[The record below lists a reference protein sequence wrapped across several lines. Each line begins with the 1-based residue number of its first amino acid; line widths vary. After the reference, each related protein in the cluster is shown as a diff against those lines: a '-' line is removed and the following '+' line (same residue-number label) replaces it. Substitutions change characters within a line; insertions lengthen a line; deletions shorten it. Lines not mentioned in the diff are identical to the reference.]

1 MNIPR
6 LIQTWNYFKK
16 TQEKSMKNWLQRIS
30 VSKKLG
36 FIMMLS
42 SSVVLFGTIFFI
54 VATSILNDDFENFEK
69 QSFEGVK
76 AVLETEKELNYFSR
90 LTREIMLGG
99 DLDENLEKLDK
110 TLGKINTHFNE
121 IGNSI
126 VNPDEKVILKQAND
140 DALIFLNSSR
150 NLMHTLKSEKK
161 DLKLV
166 YKYYHKNFS
175 PLAKASRTSM
185 DKLVKAKMN
194 EAKLMQTEFQQQILT
209 WRTLAGTGGL
219 FGIVSMI
226 FIMIMISSQIK
237 DSLAKTQ
244 NGLIGFFNFLG
255 GKEDKATLLPNLG
268 EDEFGSMEKMINEN
282 INHLEKKF
290 TEQQQSIIDFASICS
305 FASKGFMYNRIT
317 TQYTDPNLTSLSQ
330 SLNAMLDEI
339 EDNFGTLIQ
348 MLTKM
353 AQGNFKHEDRHSV
366 ESLNGSFA
374 SMMQAVDSMSISNSE
389 IFALISKFSNEFSQE
404 ATILSES
411 GDELSTS
418 ANEQASSLEE
428 TAAAIEELT
437 SNVAAN
443 AAKAEEMSHIA
454 KEAKI
459 AAERGNSV
467 AQVSLSAMNE
477 IVSATEAIHQAV
489 EIIDNIAFQT
499 NILSL
504 NAAVEAASA
513 GDAGKGFAVV
523 AQEVRNL
530 ANRSADAAAQ
540 IQSLARTAREKSQG
554 GLETS
559 KNMME
564 SFSVISTKIAHTDDM
579 VRDVANASRE
589 QMAGISQINDA
600 VSQLDQ
606 MTQQNA
612 KTANNVAQIANEILY
627 KTEQF
632 EQMLSRIEFEESYQA
647 RSCDTQLLFD
657 ITKLKLDH
665 VTFKENNYKQLKS
678 ATSSWRVT
686 NHHECALGKWLDEHS
701 GENYAQSSEWQ
712 TLLKDH
718 EGVHSGVQALVNA
731 DTSNVT
737 MDEIYA
743 ISKQLEHSTQKVFD
757 GLDNVKAMNCAHNG

>member
-1 MNIPR
+1 
-6 LIQTWNYFKK
+6 
-16 TQEKSMKNWLQRIS
+16 
-30 VSKKLG
+30 
-36 FIMMLS
+36 MMLS
-42 SSVVLFGTIFFI
+42 SLIVLSGTMFFI

-99 DLDENLEKLDK
+99 NLDENLEKLDK

-121 IGNSI
+121 IDSSI
-126 VNPDEKVILKQAND
+126 VNSDEKVILNQAKD

-150 NLMHTLKSEKK
+150 DLMYTIKSQKK
-161 DLKLV
+161 DLNQV
-166 YKYYHKNFS
+166 YKHYHKNFS

-185 DKLVKAKMN
+185 DKLVEVKMN
-194 EAKLMQTEFQQQILT
+194 EAKSMKTAFSEQILT
-209 WRTLAGTGGL
+209 WRTLAAVGGL
-219 FGIVSMI
+219 FAIIGMNFVM
-226 FIMIMISSQIK
+226 MMISSQIK
-237 DSLAKTQ
+237 DSLVKTQ
-244 NGLIGFFNFLG
+244 NGLMAFFSFLG
-255 GKEDKATLLPNLG
+255 GQQEKATLLPNLG
-268 EDEFGSMEKMINEN
+268 EDEFGTMGKIINEN

-290 TEQQQSIIDFASICS
+290 IEQQQSIVDFDAICS
-305 FASKGFMYNRIT
+305 YASKGFMYNRIT
-317 TQYTDPNLTSLSQ
+317 TQYTDPNLTSLSK

-339 EDNFGTLIQ
+339 EQNFGTLIG

-353 AQGNFKHEDRHSV
+353 AQGNFKHEDKHSL

-389 IFALISKFSNEFSQE
+389 IFALISKFSIEFTQE

-443 AAKAEEMSHIA
+443 ASKAEEMSHVA

-459 AAERGNSV
+459 AAEHGNSV

-530 ANRSADAAAQ
+530 ANRSADAASQ
-540 IQSLARTAREKSQG
+540 IKDLARTAREKSQG

-612 KTANNVAQIANEILY
+612 KTANNVAQIANEILS

-657 ITKLKLDH
+657 VAKLKLDH

-678 ATSSWRVT
+678 ATSNWSVT
-686 NHHECALGKWLDEHS
+686 SHHECAMGRWLDEHS
-701 GENYAQSSEWQ
+701 NEDYAQSSEWQ
-712 TLLKDH
+712 ALLKDH
-718 EGVHSGVQALVNA
+718 EAVHAGVQELVNA
-731 DTSNVT
+731 DTSGENMET
-737 MDEIYA
+737 FYA
-743 ISKQLEHSTQKVFD
+743 ISKQLEHSTQLVFN
-757 GLDNVKAMNCAHNG
+757 GLDNIKILNCAHQG

>member
-1 MNIPR
+1 
-6 LIQTWNYFKK
+6 
-16 TQEKSMKNWLQRIS
+16 MKNLLQRIS

-42 SSVVLFGTIFFI
+42 SLVVLSGTMFFI

-110 TLGKINTHFNE
+110 TLSKINTHFNE
-121 IGNSI
+121 IDNSI
-126 VNPDEKVILKQAND
+126 VNSEEKIILKHAKD

-150 NLMHTLKSEKK
+150 ELMYTIKSKEKNL
-161 DLKLV
+161 V
-166 YKYYHKNFS
+166 QAYKHYHKNFS

-185 DKLVKAKMN
+185 DKLVEAKMN
-194 EAKLMQTEFQQQILT
+194 EAKSMKAEFSQEILT
-209 WRTLAGTGGL
+209 WRTLAGIGGL
-219 FGIVSMI
+219 LAIIGMN
-226 FIMIMISSQIK
+226 FIMMMISSQIK
-237 DSLAKTQ
+237 DSLIKTQ
-244 NGLIGFFNFLG
+244 NGLIAFFNFLG
-255 GKEDKATLLPNLG
+255 AQQEKATLLPNLG
-268 EDEFGSMEKMINEN
+268 EDEFGTMGGIINDN
-282 INHLEKKF
+282 INSLEKKF
-290 TEQQQSIIDFASICS
+290 IEQQQSIIDFDAICS
-305 FASKGFMYNRIT
+305 YASKGFMYNRIT
-317 TQYTDPNLTSLSQ
+317 TQYTDPNLTSLSK
-330 SLNAMLDEI
+330 SLNGMLDEI
-339 EDNFGTLIQ
+339 EQNFGTLIG

-353 AQGNFKHEDRHSV
+353 AQGNFKHEDKHST

-389 IFALISKFSNEFSQE
+389 IFALISKFSIEFSQE
-404 ATILSES
+404 ATVLSES

-443 AAKAEEMSHIA
+443 ASKAEEMSHVA

-530 ANRSADAAAQ
+530 ANRSADAASQ
-540 IQSLARTAREKSQG
+540 IKNLARTAREKSQG

-647 RSCDTQLLFD
+647 RSCDTELLFD
-657 ITKLKLDH
+657 IAKLKLDH
-665 VTFKENNYKQLKS
+665 VTFKENNYRQLKS
-678 ATSSWRVT
+678 ATSNWSVT
-686 NHHECALGKWLDEHS
+686 GHHECALGKWLDEHS
-701 GENYAQSSEWQ
+701 SEEYAQSSEWQ
-712 TLLKDH
+712 ALLKDH
-718 EGVHSGVQALVNA
+718 EAVHTGVQELVNA
-731 DTSNVT
+731 DTSDQNMET
-737 MDEIYA
+737 FYA
-743 ISKQLEHSTQKVFD
+743 ISKQLEDSTQLVFN
-757 GLDNVKAMNCAHNG
+757 GLDSIKILNCTHKG

>member
-1 MNIPR
+1 
-6 LIQTWNYFKK
+6 
-16 TQEKSMKNWLQRIS
+16 
-30 VSKKLG
+30 
-36 FIMMLS
+36 MMLS
-42 SSVVLFGTIFFI
+42 SLVVLSGTMFFI
-54 VATSILNDDFENFEK
+54 IATSILNNDFENFEK

-99 DLDENLEKLDK
+99 NLDENLEKLDK

-121 IGNSI
+121 IDSSI
-126 VNPDEKVILKQAND
+126 VNSDEKVILQQAKD

-150 NLMHTLKSEKK
+150 DLMYTIKNQKK
-161 DLKLV
+161 DLNQV

-185 DKLVKAKMN
+185 DKLVEAKMN
-194 EAKLMQTEFQQQILT
+194 EAKSMKTEFSEEIKT
-209 WRTLAGTGGL
+209 WRTLAAIGGL
-219 FGIVSMI
+219 IAIIGMNFLM
-226 FIMIMISSQIK
+226 MMISSQIK

-244 NGLIGFFNFLG
+244 SGLITFFSFLS
-255 GKEDKATLLPNLG
+255 GKQEKATLLPNLG
-268 EDEFGSMEKMINEN
+268 QDEFGTMGTMINEN

-290 TEQQQSIIDFASICS
+290 IEQQQSIVDFDAICS
-305 FASKGFMYNRIT
+305 YASKGFMYNRIT
-317 TQYTDPNLTSLSQ
+317 TQYTDPNLTSLSR
-330 SLNAMLDEI
+330 SLNGMLDEI
-339 EDNFGTLIQ
+339 EQNFGTLIG

-353 AQGNFKHEDRHSV
+353 AQGNFKHEDKHSV
-366 ESLNGSFA
+366 NSLNGSFA

-389 IFALISKFSNEFSQE
+389 IFALISKFSIEFTQE

-443 AAKAEEMSHIA
+443 AAKAEEMSHVA
-454 KEAKI
+454 QEAKI

-530 ANRSADAAAQ
+530 ANRSADAAKE
-540 IQSLARTAREKSQG
+540 IKDLARTAREKSQG

-564 SFSVISTKIAHTDDM
+564 SFSVISTKITHTDDM

-612 KTANNVAQIANEILY
+612 KTANNVAQISNEILY

-657 ITKLKLDH
+657 IAKLKLDH
-665 VTFKENNYKQLKS
+665 VTFKENSYKQLKS
-678 ATSSWRVT
+678 AVSNWSVTS
-686 NHHECALGKWLDEHS
+686 HHECALGKWLDEHS
-701 GENYAQSSEWQ
+701 SEEYAQSPEWQ
-712 TLLKDH
+712 ALLKDH
-718 EGVHSGVQALVNA
+718 EAVHTGVQELVNS
-731 DTSNVT
+731 DTSGEN
-737 MDEIYA
+737 MEAFYA
-743 ISKQLEHSTQKVFD
+743 ISKQLEHSTQLVFD
-757 GLDNVKAMNCAHNG
+757 GLDSVKVLNCSHQG

>member
-1 MNIPR
+1 
-6 LIQTWNYFKK
+6 
-16 TQEKSMKNWLQRIS
+16 
-30 VSKKLG
+30 
-36 FIMMLS
+36 MMLS
-42 SSVVLFGTIFFI
+42 SLVVLSGTMFFI
-54 VATSILNDDFENFEK
+54 IATSILNNDFENFEK

-99 DLDENLEKLDK
+99 NLDENLEKLDK
-110 TLGKINTHFNE
+110 TLCKINTNFNE
-121 IGNSI
+121 IDSSI
-126 VNPDEKVILKQAND
+126 VNSDEKVILQQAKD

-150 NLMHTLKSEKK
+150 DLMYTIKNQKK
-161 DLKLV
+161 DLNQV

-185 DKLVKAKMN
+185 DKLVEAKMN
-194 EAKLMQTEFQQQILT
+194 EAKSMKTEFSEEIKT
-209 WRTLAGTGGL
+209 WRTLAAIGGL
-219 FGIVSMI
+219 IAIIGMNFL
-226 FIMIMISSQIK
+226 MIMISSQIK

-244 NGLIGFFNFLG
+244 SGLITFFSFLS
-255 GKEDKATLLPNLG
+255 GKQEKATLLPNLG
-268 EDEFGSMEKMINEN
+268 QDEFGTMGTMINEN

-290 TEQQQSIIDFASICS
+290 IEQQQSIVDFDAICS
-305 FASKGFMYNRIT
+305 YASKGFMYNRIT
-317 TQYTDPNLTSLSQ
+317 TQYTDPNLTSLSR
-330 SLNAMLDEI
+330 SLNGMLDEI
-339 EDNFGTLIQ
+339 EQNFGTLIG

-353 AQGNFKHEDRHSV
+353 AQGNFKHEDKHSV
-366 ESLNGSFA
+366 NSLNGSFA

-389 IFALISKFSNEFSQE
+389 IFALISKFSIEFTQE

-443 AAKAEEMSHIA
+443 AAKAEEMSHVA
-454 KEAKI
+454 QEAKI

-530 ANRSADAAAQ
+530 ANRSADAAKE
-540 IQSLARTAREKSQG
+540 IKDLARTAREKSQG

-564 SFSVISTKIAHTDDM
+564 NFSVISTKITHTDDM

-612 KTANNVAQIANEILY
+612 KTANNVAQISNEILY

-657 ITKLKLDH
+657 VAKLKLDH
-665 VTFKENNYKQLKS
+665 VTFKENSYKQLKS
-678 ATSSWRVT
+678 AVSNWSVTS
-686 NHHECALGKWLDEHS
+686 HHECALGKWLDEHS
-701 GENYAQSSEWQ
+701 SEEYAQSPEWQ
-712 TLLKDH
+712 ALLKDH
-718 EGVHSGVQALVNA
+718 EAIHTGVQELVNS
-731 DTSNVT
+731 DTSGEN
-737 MDEIYA
+737 MEAFYA
-743 ISKQLEHSTQKVFD
+743 ISKQLEHSMQLVFD
-757 GLDNVKAMNCAHNG
+757 GLDSIKVLNCSHQG

>member
-1 MNIPR
+1 
-6 LIQTWNYFKK
+6 
-16 TQEKSMKNWLQRIS
+16 MKNLLQRIS

-42 SSVVLFGTIFFI
+42 SLVVLSGTMFFI
-54 VATSILNDDFENFEK
+54 IATSILNNDFENFEK

-99 DLDENLEKLDK
+99 NLDENLEKLDK

-121 IGNSI
+121 IDSSI
-126 VNPDEKVILKQAND
+126 VNSDEKVILQQAKD

-150 NLMHTLKSEKK
+150 DLMYTIKNQKK
-161 DLKLV
+161 DLNQV

-185 DKLVKAKMN
+185 DKLVEAKMN
-194 EAKLMQTEFQQQILT
+194 EAKSMKTEFSEEIKT
-209 WRTLAGTGGL
+209 WRTLAAIGGL
-219 FGIVSMI
+219 IAIIGMNFLM
-226 FIMIMISSQIK
+226 MMISSQIK

-244 NGLIGFFNFLG
+244 SGLITFFSFLS
-255 GKEDKATLLPNLG
+255 GKQEKATLLPNLG
-268 EDEFGSMEKMINEN
+268 QDEFGTMGTMINEN

-290 TEQQQSIIDFASICS
+290 IEQQQSIVDFDAICS
-305 FASKGFMYNRIT
+305 YASKGFMYNRIT
-317 TQYTDPNLTSLSQ
+317 TQYTDPNLTSLSR
-330 SLNAMLDEI
+330 SLNGMLDEI
-339 EDNFGTLIQ
+339 EQNFGTLIG

-353 AQGNFKHEDRHSV
+353 AQGNFKHEDKHSV
-366 ESLNGSFA
+366 NSLNGSFA

-389 IFALISKFSNEFSQE
+389 IFALISKFSIEFTQE

-443 AAKAEEMSHIA
+443 AAKAEEMSHVA
-454 KEAKI
+454 QEAKI

-530 ANRSADAAAQ
+530 ANRSADAAKE
-540 IQSLARTAREKSQG
+540 IKDLARTAREKSQG

-564 SFSVISTKIAHTDDM
+564 SFSVISTKITHTDDM

-612 KTANNVAQIANEILY
+612 KTANNVAQISNEILY

-657 ITKLKLDH
+657 IAKLKLDH
-665 VTFKENNYKQLKS
+665 VTFKENSYKQLKS
-678 ATSSWRVT
+678 AVSNWSVTS
-686 NHHECALGKWLDEHS
+686 HHECALGKWLDEHS
-701 GENYAQSSEWQ
+701 SEEYAQSPEWQ
-712 TLLKDH
+712 ALLKDH
-718 EGVHSGVQALVNA
+718 EAVHTGVQELVNS
-731 DTSNVT
+731 DTSGEN
-737 MDEIYA
+737 MEAFYA
-743 ISKQLEHSTQKVFD
+743 ISKQLEHSTQLVFD
-757 GLDNVKAMNCAHNG
+757 GLDSVKVLNCSHQG

>member
-1 MNIPR
+1 
-6 LIQTWNYFKK
+6 
-16 TQEKSMKNWLQRIS
+16 
-30 VSKKLG
+30 
-36 FIMMLS
+36 MMLS
-42 SSVVLFGTIFFI
+42 SLVVLSGTMFFI
-54 VATSILNDDFENFEK
+54 IATSILNNDFENFEK

-99 DLDENLEKLDK
+99 NLDENLEKLDK

-121 IGNSI
+121 IDSSI
-126 VNPDEKVILKQAND
+126 VNSDEKVILQQAKD

-150 NLMHTLKSEKK
+150 DLMYTIKNQKK
-161 DLKLV
+161 DLNQV

-185 DKLVKAKMN
+185 DKLVEAKMN
-194 EAKLMQTEFQQQILT
+194 EAKSMKTEFSEEIKT
-209 WRTLAGTGGL
+209 WRTLAAIGGL
-219 FGIVSMI
+219 IAIIGMNFLM
-226 FIMIMISSQIK
+226 MMISSQIK

-244 NGLIGFFNFLG
+244 SGLITFFSFLS
-255 GKEDKATLLPNLG
+255 GKQEKATLLPNLG
-268 EDEFGSMEKMINEN
+268 QDEFGTMGTMINEN

-290 TEQQQSIIDFASICS
+290 IEQQQSIVDFDAICS
-305 FASKGFMYNRIT
+305 YASKGFMYNRIT
-317 TQYTDPNLTSLSQ
+317 TQYTDPNLTSLSR
-330 SLNAMLDEI
+330 SLNGMLDEI
-339 EDNFGTLIQ
+339 EQNFGTLIG

-353 AQGNFKHEDRHSV
+353 AQGNFKHEDKHSV
-366 ESLNGSFA
+366 NSLNGSFA

-389 IFALISKFSNEFSQE
+389 IFALISKFSIEFTQE

-443 AAKAEEMSHIA
+443 AAKAEEMSHVA
-454 KEAKI
+454 QEAKI

-530 ANRSADAAAQ
+530 ANRSADAAKE
-540 IQSLARTAREKSQG
+540 IKDLARTAREKSQG

-564 SFSVISTKIAHTDDM
+564 SFSVISTKITHTDDM

-612 KTANNVAQIANEILY
+612 KTANNVAQISNEILY

-657 ITKLKLDH
+657 IAKLKLDH
-665 VTFKENNYKQLKS
+665 VTFKENSYKQLKS
-678 ATSSWRVT
+678 AVSNWSVTS
-686 NHHECALGKWLDEHS
+686 HHECALGKWLDEHS
-701 GENYAQSSEWQ
+701 SEEYAQSPEWQ
-712 TLLKDH
+712 ALLKDH
-718 EGVHSGVQALVNA
+718 EAVHTGVQELVNS
-731 DTSNVT
+731 DTSGEN
-737 MDEIYA
+737 MEAFYA
-743 ISKQLEHSTQKVFD
+743 ISKQLEHSTQLVFD
-757 GLDNVKAMNCAHNG
+757 GLDSIKVLNCSHQG

>member
-1 MNIPR
+1 
-6 LIQTWNYFKK
+6 
-16 TQEKSMKNWLQRIS
+16 
-30 VSKKLG
+30 
-36 FIMMLS
+36 MMLS
-42 SSVVLFGTIFFI
+42 SLVVLSGTMFFI
-54 VATSILNDDFENFEK
+54 IATSILNNDFENFEK

-99 DLDENLEKLDK
+99 NLDENLEKLDK

-121 IGNSI
+121 IDSSI
-126 VNPDEKVILKQAND
+126 VNSDEKVILQQAKD

-150 NLMHTLKSEKK
+150 DLMYTIKNQKK
-161 DLKLV
+161 DLNQV

-185 DKLVKAKMN
+185 DKLVEAKMN
-194 EAKLMQTEFQQQILT
+194 EAKSMKTEFSEEIKT
-209 WRTLAGTGGL
+209 WRTLAAIGGL
-219 FGIVSMI
+219 IAIIGMNFLM
-226 FIMIMISSQIK
+226 MMISSQIK

-244 NGLIGFFNFLG
+244 SGLITFFSFLS
-255 GKEDKATLLPNLG
+255 GKQEKATLLPNLG
-268 EDEFGSMEKMINEN
+268 QDEFGTMGTMINEN

-290 TEQQQSIIDFASICS
+290 IEQQQSIVDFDAICS
-305 FASKGFMYNRIT
+305 YASKGFMYNRIT
-317 TQYTDPNLTSLSQ
+317 TQYTDPNLTSLSR
-330 SLNAMLDEI
+330 SLNGMLDEI
-339 EDNFGTLIQ
+339 EQNFGTLIG

-353 AQGNFKHEDRHSV
+353 AQGNFKHEDKHSV
-366 ESLNGSFA
+366 NSLNGSFA

-389 IFALISKFSNEFSQE
+389 IFALISKFSIEFTQE

-443 AAKAEEMSHIA
+443 AAKAEEMSHVA
-454 KEAKI
+454 QEAKI

-530 ANRSADAAAQ
+530 ANRSADAAKE
-540 IQSLARTAREKSQG
+540 IKDLARTAREKSQG

-564 SFSVISTKIAHTDDM
+564 SFSVISTKITHTDDM

-612 KTANNVAQIANEILY
+612 KTANNVAQISNEILY

-657 ITKLKLDH
+657 IAKLKLDH
-665 VTFKENNYKQLKS
+665 VTFKENSYKQLKS
-678 ATSSWRVT
+678 AVSNWSVTS
-686 NHHECALGKWLDEHS
+686 HHECALGKWLDEHS
-701 GENYAQSSEWQ
+701 SEEYAQSPEWQ
-712 TLLKDH
+712 ALLKDH
-718 EGVHSGVQALVNA
+718 EAVHTGVQELVNSDISGENMEA
-731 DTSNVT
+731 F
-737 MDEIYA
+737 YA
-743 ISKQLEHSTQKVFD
+743 ISKQLEHSTQLVFD
-757 GLDNVKAMNCAHNG
+757 GLDSVKVLNCSHQG

>member
-1 MNIPR
+1 
-6 LIQTWNYFKK
+6 
-16 TQEKSMKNWLQRIS
+16 
-30 VSKKLG
+30 
-36 FIMMLS
+36 MMLS
-42 SSVVLFGTIFFI
+42 SLVVLSGTMFFI
-54 VATSILNDDFENFEK
+54 IATSILNNDFENFEK

-99 DLDENLEKLDK
+99 NLDENLEKLDK

-121 IGNSI
+121 IDSSI
-126 VNPDEKVILKQAND
+126 VNSDEKVILQQAKD

-150 NLMHTLKSEKK
+150 DLMYTIKNQKK
-161 DLKLV
+161 DLNQV

-185 DKLVKAKMN
+185 DKLVEAKMN
-194 EAKLMQTEFQQQILT
+194 EAKSMKTEFSEEIKT
-209 WRTLAGTGGL
+209 WRTLAAIGGL
-219 FGIVSMI
+219 IAIIGMNFL
-226 FIMIMISSQIK
+226 MIMISSQIK

-244 NGLIGFFNFLG
+244 SGLITFFSFLS
-255 GKEDKATLLPNLG
+255 GKQQKATLLPNLG
-268 EDEFGSMEKMINEN
+268 QDEFGTMGTMINEN

-290 TEQQQSIIDFASICS
+290 IEQQQSIVDFDAICS
-305 FASKGFMYNRIT
+305 YASKGFMYNRIT
-317 TQYTDPNLTSLSQ
+317 TQYTDPNLTSLSR
-330 SLNAMLDEI
+330 SLNGMLDEI
-339 EDNFGTLIQ
+339 EQNFGTLIE

-353 AQGNFKHEDRHSV
+353 AQGNFKHEDKHSV
-366 ESLNGSFA
+366 NSLNGSFA

-389 IFALISKFSNEFSQE
+389 IFALISKFSIEFTQE

-443 AAKAEEMSHIA
+443 AAKAEEMSHVA
-454 KEAKI
+454 QEAKI

-530 ANRSADAAAQ
+530 ANRSADAAKE
-540 IQSLARTAREKSQG
+540 IKDLARTAREKSQG

-564 SFSVISTKIAHTDDM
+564 SFSVISTKITHTDDM

-612 KTANNVAQIANEILY
+612 KTANNVAQISNEILY

-657 ITKLKLDH
+657 IAKLKLDH
-665 VTFKENNYKQLKS
+665 VTFKENSYKQLKS
-678 ATSSWRVT
+678 AVSNWSVTS
-686 NHHECALGKWLDEHS
+686 HHECALGKWLDEHS
-701 GENYAQSSEWQ
+701 SEEYAQSPEWQ
-712 TLLKDH
+712 ALLKDH
-718 EGVHSGVQALVNA
+718 EAVHTGVQELVNS
-731 DTSNVT
+731 DTSGEN
-737 MDEIYA
+737 MEAFYA
-743 ISKQLEHSTQKVFD
+743 ISKQLEHSTQLVFD
-757 GLDNVKAMNCAHNG
+757 GLDSVKVLNCSHQG